1 MVKNTS
7 SKYVVTKLTNQ
18 ELTLNMQFILHI
30 QQSNTLQQNSLKDGT
45 SQDVSFFLI
54 NYSQKIHTKL
64 VEMSLYNLEY
74 YFTWWYNA

>member
-1 MVKNTS
+1 M
-7 SKYVVTKLTNQ
+7 VTKLTNQ
-18 ELTLNMQFILHI
+18 EKILNMQFILHI

-45 SQDVSFFLI
+45 SQDVPFFLI

-64 VEMSLYNLEY
+64 VEMSLYNVEY